1 MPPFPSVIGR
11 GIAALEEPPS
21 AADAVR
27 VRVPFHAEDGFGL
40 LELLIAMVILNVGML
55 ALVAAFQSGA
65 TALKRASKI
74 SSAATLA
81 EAQMELYRALPYN
94 QLHLDTGAVGSTDN
108 TYRCD
113 PSLGAAC
120 PNATTPLLTGSCATP
135 LPENCRPTRVVS
147 GPDQY
152 SYRIDSYVVAYTPP
166 PSGGISAREER
177 KITVVVRDAV
187 QPDKV
192 LAREISTYDQSTA
205 G

>member
-1 MPPFPSVIGR
+1 MR
-11 GIAALEEPPS
+11 L
-21 AADAVR
+21 R
-27 VRVPFHAEDGFGL
+27 VRLALRSEDGFGL
-40 LELLIAMVILNVGML
+40 LELLIAMVVLNVGML

-65 TALKRASKI
+65 TTLKLASRI

-94 QLHLDTGAVGSTDN
+94 QLVLDGAGVGSTDN

-113 PSLGAAC
+113 PALGSAC
-120 PNATTPLLTGSCATP
+120 PNATTPLLTGSCLAP
-135 LPENCRPTRVVS
+135 LPDNCRPTRIVS

-152 SYRIDSYVVAYTPP
+152 SYRIDSYIVAYTPP

-177 KITVVVRDAV
+177 KITVVVRDAA
-187 QPDKV
+187 QPSKV
-192 LAREISTYDQSTA
+192 LAREISTYDKSTA

>member
-1 MPPFPSVIGR
+1 
-11 GIAALEEPPS
+11 
-21 AADAVR
+21 VR
-27 VRVPFHAEDGFGL
+27 LRLRSEDGFGL
-40 LELLIAMVILNVGML
+40 IELLVAMVMLNVGML
-55 ALVAAFQSGA
+55 ALVAAFQAGS
-65 TALKRASKI
+65 TALKRASRI
-74 SSAATLA
+74 SNASTLA
-81 EAQMELYRALPYN
+81 DAQMEQYRALPYN
-94 QLHLDTGAVGSTDN
+94 QLILDAAAVGSTDN